1 MNSFVSTSTKKKW
14 TGKGS
19 LKTCAWFLAKF
30 DLERSRREN
39 TSVTIFGLLCTE
51 KLIFLRLSLVTLI
64 FLTFFKPHWN
74 VFFQSV
80 RRLPFTSAGFS
91 WGWQMARSNFT
102 RFQLRPRFFGARTPS
117 NGKPVWRC
125 RTAGR
130 VAFPFGRSHYRGW
143 EEK

>member
-19 LKTCAWFLAKF
+19 LKTSAWFLAKF
-30 DLERSRREN
+30 DLERSRREKHHGDN
-39 TSVTIFGLLCTE
+39 CWSVVYREINIFAAVFGDLL
-51 KLIFLRLSLVTLI
+51 
-64 FLTFFKPHWN
+64 LTFFKPNWN

-80 RRLPFTSAGFS
+80 RRLPFTSAVFS
-91 WGWQMARSNFT
+91 WGWQMAGSNFT
-102 RFQLRPRFFGARTPS
+102 RFQLRPRFFGAGTPS

-125 RTAGR
+125 RAAGR

>member
-30 DLERSRREN
+30 DLERSRREKHLGDN
-39 TSVTIFGLLCTE
+39 FWSVVYREINFFAAVFGDL
-51 KLIFLRLSLVTLI
+51 
-64 FLTFFKPHWN
+64 FLTFFKPHCN

-91 WGWQMARSNFT
+91 WGWQMARSDFT

-125 RTAGR
+125 RAAGR

>member
-1 MNSFVSTSTKKKW
+1 MNSFVSISTKKKW

-19 LKTCAWFLAKF
+19 LKTSAWFLAKF
-30 DLERSRREN
+30 DLERSRREKHLGDN
-39 TSVTIFGLLCTE
+39 CWSVVYREINFFAAVFGDLL
-51 KLIFLRLSLVTLI
+51 
-64 FLTFFKPHWN
+64 LTFFKPNWN

-80 RRLPFTSAGFS
+80 RRLPFTSAVFS
-91 WGWQMARSNFT
+91 WGWQMAGSNFT

-125 RTAGR
+125 RAAGR